1 MRQLTYRINR
11 SGTPD
16 SVVFILSGEMEI
28 EHVTRLQEFIAE
40 EAHNRITLDLKD
52 ITIADRVA
60 VRFLVEAEAR
70 GIRVTNCPEYVRSW
84 IAAEK
89 RSGAEALS

>member
-1 MRQLTYRINR
+1 MTYRINR

-28 EHVTRLQEFIAE
+28 GHVTRLQEFIVE
-40 EAHNRITLDLKD
+40 ESHDRITLDLKD

-60 VRFLVEAEAR
+60 VRFLAEAESR

-89 RSGAEALS
+89 KLGTEAPS

>member
-1 MRQLTYRINR
+1 MTYRINR

-28 EHVTRLQEFIAE
+28 EHVTRLQEFIVE
-40 EAHNRITLDLKD
+40 EAHDRITLDLKD

-60 VRFLVEAEAR
+60 VRFLAEAESR
-70 GIRVTNCPEYVRSW
+70 GIQVTNCPEYVRSW

-89 RSGAEALS
+89 RLETEAPS

>member
-1 MRQLTYRINR
+1 MTYRINR

-40 EAHNRITLDLKD
+40 EAHGRITLDLKD
-52 ITIADRVA
+52 IVA
-60 VRFLVEAEAR
+60 STEGVRPMLASSHR
-70 GIRVTNCPEYVRSW
+70 RPRSS
-84 IAAEK
+84 
-89 RSGAEALS
+89 RSR